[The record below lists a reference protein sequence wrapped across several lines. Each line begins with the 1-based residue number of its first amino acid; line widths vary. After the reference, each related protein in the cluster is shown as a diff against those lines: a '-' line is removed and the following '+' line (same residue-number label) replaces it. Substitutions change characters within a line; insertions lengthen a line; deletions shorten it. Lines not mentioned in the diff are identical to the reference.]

1 MSILDK
7 DYWNGMEQMLDDM
20 PQNRVLYCDSGCW
33 TIYAEDFAT
42 VLYEQDVNESLKE
55 FITRAYRAENVY
67 QYAFDPEG
75 TK

>member
-20 PQNRVLYCDSGCW
+20 PQNRVLYCDSGCR

-42 VLYEQDVNESLKE
+42 VLYEQGVNESLKE
-55 FITRAYRAENVY
+55 FIARAYRAENVY
-67 QYAFDPEG
+67 QYAFDSE
-75 TK
+75 K